1 MGEGATRRRR
11 RSPAEAE
18 SEILDAAER
27 FLRERPLRELT
38 IDEVMAETSLSRPA
52 FYVYFRDRHDLV
64 LRLIQEIGAELF
76 EMADRWLKSTP
87 GESRENDLRSALE
100 GVVAAYAAHGPV
112 LRAISDA
119 AGDDPTVE
127 KAYRGLI
134 ERFIDSTAAH
144 IRAETRA
151 GAVTGLN
158 PKRTA
163 AALVW
168 MNERYL
174 STCLGGVRQVRPR
187 EVVDALY
194 GIWLRTLYME
204 SA

>member
-1 MGEGATRRRR
+1 MT
-11 RSPAEAE
+11 
-18 SEILDAAER
+18 
-27 FLRERPLRELT
+27 
-38 IDEVMAETSLSRPA
+38 TSVSRPA

-134 ERFIDSTAAH
+134 ERFIDATAAH

-151 GAVTGLN
+151 GAVTGLD

-163 AALVW
+163 AALIW

-174 STCLGGVRQVRPR
+174 STCLGGVRQVRSR
-187 EVVDALY
+187 EVVDAFY